1 MSSAL
6 REEMDWERE
15 QRTGSKEKHVSYQW
29 KEVLEG
35 SWPGLEG
42 YPVGFAHR
50 KASFSLKSSEV
61 SHV

>member
-1 MSSAL
+1 
-6 REEMDWERE
+6 MDWERK